1 MATQFGKFMEQFFI
15 QLASYCGYE
24 QLTDFT
30 KVKLVAETSS
40 VCKARKNQIDYARK
54 KKDLSPLAWTGQ
66 DYLDHVYKIDVALVY
81 SGQLFGFQLTTIQS
95 SEAAFSQK
103 LTKVKQSW
111 QLCEKAGFTW
121 TTLVGINADYDIC
134 STMFNNL
141 EHSIKDRLADEFFD
155 AMLLFID
162 QFDPEE
168 GAPLTTCKPIFLN
181 LR

>member
-1 MATQFGKFMEQFFI
+1 MTQFGKFMEVFFI
-15 QLASYCGYE
+15 QLAAYSGYT
-24 QLTDFT
+24 QISDYSKLTAF
-30 KVKLVAETSS
+30 AETNS
-40 VCKARKNQIDYARK
+40 VCKTRKSQVDYARQNK
-54 KKDLSPLAWTGQ
+54 GLAPLKWTGQ

-81 SGQLFGFQLTTIQS
+81 SGQLFGYQITTIQS
-95 SEAAFSQK
+95 SEAVFSQK

-121 TTLVGINADYDIC
+121 TTLVGINADYNVC

-141 EHSIKDRLADEFFD
+141 EHSIKERLADEFFD

-168 GAPLTTCKPIFLN
+168 GSPLTTCKPIFLN